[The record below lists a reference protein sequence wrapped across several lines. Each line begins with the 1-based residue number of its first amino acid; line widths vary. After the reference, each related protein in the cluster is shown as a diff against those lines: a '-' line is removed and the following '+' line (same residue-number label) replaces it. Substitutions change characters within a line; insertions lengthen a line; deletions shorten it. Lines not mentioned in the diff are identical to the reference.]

1 MLSYDLNPEHEML
14 RKSIREFAEKEIKP
28 VRQKL
33 DEKEEFSYDLVE
45 KMGKMGLFGITV
57 SPDYGGQGLDTLS
70 YIIAVEELARVDGCQ
85 AATVAAENGLGI
97 GPIYNFG
104 TEEQKRKYLPDLC
117 SGKKLWGFGLTEP
130 GAGSDAGNSSTRG
143 ELKNGKWTINGA
155 KIFITNAASK
165 ITNGVTVQC
174 VTGIKNQ
181 PQRGVEGE
189 APSGLPVEGATCLP
203 AGTARAP
210 MITGKEIS
218 CVIVESGTPGF
229 TAKEMHHKMTWR
241 SSNTAELYFDN
252 AQVPEKNLL
261 GRRGD
266 GYRQMLATLDGG
278 RLAIAAMGLGGAQ
291 GAYEAAL
298 AYAQERKTF
307 GQTLT
312 KHQTIAFK
320 LADMAMEID
329 LARTYLY
336 KACWLKD
343 QGRPFKKEAAIAK
356 LYTSEMMG
364 RVADAAVQIHGGYGL
379 MEEYPVA
386 KFYRDQRLLEIGEGS
401 SEVQRIVISRLI
413 GC

>member
-1 MLSYDLNPEHEML
+1 MLSYDLSQEHEML
-14 RKSIREFAEKEIKP
+14 RKSIRDFAESEIKP
-28 VRQKL
+28 VAQKL

-45 KMGKMGLFGITV
+45 KMGKIGLFGITV
-57 SPDYGGQGLDTLS
+57 SPEYGGQGLDVLS

-117 SGKKLWGFGLTEP
+117 SGKRLWGFGLTEP
-130 GAGSDAGNSSTRG
+130 DAGSDAGNSKTRA
-143 ELKNGKWTINGA
+143 ELKNGKWVINGS

-165 ITNGVTVQC
+165 VTAGVTVQA
-174 VTGIKNQ
+174 VTGQK
-181 PQRGVEGE
+181 PD
-189 APSGLPVEGATCLP
+189 GA
-203 AGTARAP
+203 
-210 MITGKEIS
+210 KEIS
-218 CVIVESGTPGF
+218 CIIVEQGTPGF

-252 AQVPEKNLL
+252 VTVPEGNLL
-261 GRRGD
+261 GPKGG

-298 AYAQERKTF
+298 KYSHERKTF
-307 GQTLT
+307 GQPLG
-312 KHQTIAFK
+312 KHQAIAFK

-356 LYTSEMMG
+356 LYCSEMMG
-364 RVADAAVQIHGGYGL
+364 RVADQAVQIHGGYGL

-401 SEVQRIVISRLI
+401 SEVQRIVISREI

>member
-1 MLSYDLNPEHEML
+1 MSYDLNPEQEML
-14 RKSIREFAEKEIKP
+14 RTTVREFAEKEIKP
-28 VRQKL
+28 VAQKL
-33 DEKEEFSYDLVE
+33 DEKEEFSYDLAG
-45 KMGKMGLFGITV
+45 KMGKLGLFGITV

-70 YIIAVEELARVDGCQ
+70 YILAVEELARVDGCQ
-85 AATVAAENGLGI
+85 AATVAAGNGLGI

-104 TEEQKRKYLPDLC
+104 SEAQKRKYLPDLC

-130 GAGSDAGNSSTRG
+130 EAGSDAGNSKTRG
-143 ELKNGKWTINGA
+143 ELKNGKWIINGA

-165 ITNGVTVQC
+165 ITAGVTVQA
-174 VTGIKNQ
+174 VTGGSADK
-181 PQRGVEGE
+181 
-189 APSGLPVEGATCLP
+189 
-203 AGTARAP
+203 
-210 MITGKEIS
+210 KEIS
-218 CVIVESGTPGF
+218 CIIVESGTPGF

-241 SSNTAELYFDN
+241 SSNTAELYFEN
-252 AQVPEKNLL
+252 VEVPEENLL
-261 GRRGD
+261 GGRGG

-298 AYAQERKTF
+298 KYAQERKTF

-312 KHQTIAFK
+312 KHQVIAFK

-343 QGRPFKKEAAIAK
+343 QDRPFKKEAAIAK
-356 LYTSEMMG
+356 LYCSEVMG
-364 RVADAAVQIHGGYGL
+364 RVADQAVQIHGGYGL

>member
-1 MLSYDLNPEHEML
+1 MLSYDLPQEHEML
-14 RKSIREFAEKEIKP
+14 RKTVRDFAEAEIKP
-28 VRQKL
+28 VAQKL
-33 DEKEEFSYDLVE
+33 DEKEEFSLDLVR
-45 KMGKMGLFGITV
+45 KMGEMGFFGVTV

-70 YIIAVEELARVDGCQ
+70 YILIVEELARVDGCQ

-97 GPIYNFG
+97 GPIWNFG
-104 TEEQKRKYLPDLC
+104 TKAQKDKYLPDLC

-130 GAGSDAGNSSTRG
+130 DAGSDAGNSKTRA
-143 ELKNGKWTINGA
+143 ELKDGKWVINGS
-155 KIFITNAASK
+155 KIFITNSASP
-165 ITNGVTVQC
+165 ITAGVTVQA
-174 VTGIKNQ
+174 VTGQTPK
-181 PQRGVEGE
+181 
-189 APSGLPVEGATCLP
+189 GA
-203 AGTARAP
+203 
-210 MITGKEIS
+210 KEIS
-218 CVIVESGTPGF
+218 CIIVEQDTPGYV
-229 TAKEMHHKMTWR
+229 AKEMHHKMTWR
-241 SSNTAELYFDN
+241 SSNTGELYFDN
-252 AQVPEKNLL
+252 VTVPEENLL
-261 GRRGD
+261 GSKGG

-298 AYAQERKTF
+298 KYAGERKTF
-307 GQTLT
+307 GVPLS
-312 KHQTIAFK
+312 KHQVISFK

-329 LARTYLY
+329 LARLYLY

-401 SEVQRIVISRLI
+401 SEVQRIVIAREI
-413 GC
+413 GA

>member
-1 MLSYDLNPEHEML
+1 MALSYDLSSEHEML
-14 RKSIREFAEKEIKP
+14 RKSIRDFAEDEIKP

-45 KMGKMGLFGITV
+45 KMGKLGLFGITV
-57 SPDYGGQGLDTLS
+57 SPEYGGQGLDTLS

-117 SGKKLWGFGLTEP
+117 SGKRLWGFGLTEP
-130 GAGSDAGNSSTRG
+130 NAGSDAGNSQTNAT
-143 ELKNGKWTINGA
+143 LKDGKWTINGS

-165 ITNGVTVQC
+165 ITGGVTVQC
-174 VTGIKNQ
+174 VTGIKGQ
-181 PQRGVEGE
+181 PRRGIEGE
-189 APSGLPVEGATCLP
+189 APAALPQEGATQ
-203 AGTARAP
+203 AP
-210 MITGKEIS
+210 TIDGKEIS
-218 CVIVESGTPGF
+218 CIIVEAGTAGF

-252 AQVPEKNLL
+252 VVVPEANLL
-261 GRRGD
+261 GPRGN

-298 AYAQERKTF
+298 QYSHERKTF
-307 GQTLT
+307 GQALN
-312 KHQTIAFK
+312 KHQVIAFK

-356 LYTSEMMG
+356 LYCSEVMG
-364 RVADAAVQIHGGYGL
+364 RVTDQAVQIHGGYGL

>member
-1 MLSYDLNPEHEML
+1 MTMSYDLTPEQDML
-14 RKSIREFAEKEIKP
+14 RKTVREFAEKEIKP
-28 VRQKL
+28 IAQKL
-33 DEKEEFSYDLVE
+33 DEKEEFSTDLVH
-45 KMGKMGLFGITV
+45 KMGDLGLFGATV
-57 SPDYGGQGLDTLS
+57 SPEYGGQGLDTLS
-70 YIIAVEELARVDGCQ
+70 YILIVEELARVDGCQ

-130 GAGSDAGNSSTRG
+130 EAGSDAGNSKTRA
-143 ELKNGKWTINGA
+143 ELKNGQWVISGS
-155 KIFITNAASK
+155 KIFITNSASS
-165 ITNGVTVQC
+165 ITAGVTVQA
-174 VTGIKNQ
+174 VTGIKKD
-181 PQRGVEGE
+181 G
-189 APSGLPVEGATCLP
+189 
-203 AGTARAP
+203 
-210 MITGKEIS
+210 GKEIS
-218 CVIVESGTPGF
+218 CIIVDQDTPGF
-229 TAKEMHHKMTWR
+229 TAKEMHHKLTWR
-241 SSNTAELYFDN
+241 SSNTGELYFDN
-252 AQVPEKNLL
+252 VTVPEKNLL
-261 GRRGD
+261 GPRGA

-298 AYAQERKTF
+298 KYAKERKTF
-307 GQTLT
+307 GVTIS
-312 KHQTIAFK
+312 KHQAIAFK
-320 LADMAMEID
+320 LADMVMEID

-356 LYTSEMMG
+356 LYASEMMG

-401 SEVQRIVISRLI
+401 SEVQRIVISREI